1 MSSSPQEFMRETIRL
16 AIENVEQNSGG
27 PFAAIIVRNREIIAT
42 GTNRV
47 TSDLDPTAHA
57 EIIAIRNACTKL
69 DSFQLI
75 GCELYTSCEPCPM
88 CLGAIYWARPDRIYY
103 GASRE
108 DASAADFDDDFIYRE
123 VSLPAD
129 ERSISMQQV
138 LRQEARKVFD
148 EWANNP
154 DRQPY

>member
-1 MSSSPQEFMRETIRL
+1 MRETFRL

-27 PFAAIIVRNREIIAT
+27 PFAAIIVRNREILAT
-42 GTNRV
+42 GANRV

-57 EIIAIRNACTKL
+57 EIVAIRNACSKL
-69 DSFQLI
+69 NSFQLT

-88 CLGAIYWARPDRIYY
+88 CLGAIYWARPDGIYY

-108 DASAADFDDDFIYRE
+108 DASAADFDDEFIYRE
-123 VSLPAD
+123 FSLPAD
-129 ERSISMQQV
+129 QRSISMQQV

-148 EWANNP
+148 GWVNNP
-154 DRQPY
+154 DRQLY